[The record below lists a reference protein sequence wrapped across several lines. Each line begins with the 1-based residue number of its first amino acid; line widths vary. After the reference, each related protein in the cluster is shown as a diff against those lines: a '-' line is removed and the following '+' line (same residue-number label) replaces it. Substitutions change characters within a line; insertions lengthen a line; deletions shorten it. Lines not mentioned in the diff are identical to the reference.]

1 LKCPAFV
8 DTHLHLSLGGEPREN
23 ARRQYDAGIG
33 LVRDAGDR
41 DGCLEGLDFSP
52 LRVVRTGP
60 ALFKPGYYGAFIGDR
75 RQMDL
80 EEKIASTPAGFVKV
94 LLTGLVSFD
103 EYGAVGKT
111 QWSAGE
117 LEEIVAAAGRHGKK
131 VMVHVNSDAA
141 CRMAVEAGVHS
152 LEHGYFIGRDT
163 LKMMADRRIYWTPT
177 IAAMAN
183 QLQDPDDRFSAD
195 QLRIIE
201 KNYRRQLEMIHFAY
215 EVGTPLTIGTDSGSY
230 NVFHGR
236 VFFQELELY
245 RQAGVELDDLLTM
258 ATTAG
263 WEMLDVPVD
272 RWIVVDMDRFPTP
285 GCVSAEAES
294 TEAAAALQGVK

>member
-1 LKCPAFV
+1 MRCPAFV

-41 DGCLEGLDFSP
+41 DGCLEGMDFSP

-75 RQMDL
+75 RPLSL
-80 EEKIASTPAGFVKV
+80 EEKIASTPSGFVKV

-103 EYGAVGKT
+103 EYGVIGKT
-111 QWSAGE
+111 QWSADE
-117 LEEIVAAAGRHGKK
+117 LQEIVAAARRHGKK

-177 IAAMAN
+177 VAAMAN
-183 QLQDPDDRFSAD
+183 QLQDPDGRFSPA

-201 KNYRRQLEMIHFAY
+201 KNYRRQLEMINFAW

-230 NVFHGR
+230 NVFHGQ
-236 VFFQELELY
+236 VFYRELELY
-245 RQAGVELDDLLTM
+245 RQAGVSREDLLAM
-258 ATTAG
+258 ATAAG
-263 WEMLDVPVD
+263 WEMLGVPVD
-272 RWIVVDMDRFPTP
+272 RWIEVDMDHFPAP
-285 GCVSAEAES
+285 GCVSGVD
-294 TEAAAALQGVK
+294 EAAGADAGFPEET

>member
-1 LKCPAFV
+1 LLC
-8 DTHLHLSLGGEPREN
+8 REN

-52 LRVVRTGP
+52 LQVVRTGP

-75 RQMDL
+75 RQVDL
-80 EEKIASTPAGFVKV
+80 EEKIVSTPAGFVKV

-103 EYGAVGKT
+103 EYGVVGKT
-111 QWSAGE
+111 QWSADE
-117 LEEIVAAAGRHGKK
+117 LEKIVVTARSHGKK

-141 CRMAVEAGVHS
+141 CRLAVEAGAHS

-177 IAAMAN
+177 VAAMAN
-183 QLQDPDDRFSAD
+183 QLQDPDGRFSAV
-195 QLRIIE
+195 QLQIIE
-201 KNYRRQLEMIHFAY
+201 KNYRRQLEMINFAH

-230 NVFHGR
+230 NVSHGR

-245 RQAGVELDDLLTM
+245 RQAGIGREDLLNM
-258 ATTAG
+258 ATIAG
-263 WEMLDVPVD
+263 WEMLEVPVD
-272 RWIVVDMDRFPTP
+272 RWITVDLERFPASD
-285 GCVSAEAES
+285 CV
-294 TEAAAALQGVK
+294 TAAVEPVGATTGSQGGIILP